1 MPARAQAGRTRGR
14 DAPVRLLLLVVAVL
28 AAGACQRVRRP
39 PAHGTLKARSVD
51 VYLDGLRPML
61 VADLRVE
68 VIGALEENRY
78 ELGPAFAAPAAGRD
92 AGGVDWVCLGEGCGA
107 PVDTRV
113 ELYPV
118 ELRYPMD
125 QLVEAA
131 PIHWP
136 PTVRFEVRERATG
149 GGTRLVETSV
159 EKPLAEACA
168 RLARVPLRLRETGR
182 EKPRAEGQLTV
193 EAAAA
198 TAGCEGPVLH
208 LELTHRVLPLPGTA
222 PAVRIAV
229 GIPGFPETACRGLH
243 CVVPLEPADRGA
255 AVIDKPL
262 GACFAALR
270 RPATRAQ
277 VHVVLERRRVA
288 PDGGIDL
295 EPSVSGEELDHHMF
309 ELISPGAGVV
319 P

>member
-1 MPARAQAGRTRGR
+1 MAARAQDARTPGARLPAWALL
-14 DAPVRLLLLVVAVL
+14 APALL
-28 AAGACQRVRRP
+28 AAAGCQRMRRP
-39 PAHGTLKARSVD
+39 PAHGTIKARAVD
-51 VYLDGLRPML
+51 VYFDGLRPML

-68 VIGALEENRY
+68 VIGALGGNRY
-78 ELGPAFAAPAAGRD
+78 ELGPAFAAPALGHD
-92 AGGVDWVCLGEGCGA
+92 AGGLDWLCLDEACST
-107 PVDTRV
+107 PVDTSV

-125 QLVEAA
+125 QLVETA

-136 PTVRFEVRERATG
+136 PTVRFEVRELLPAG
-149 GGTRLVETSV
+149 APRLVQAST
-159 EKPLAEACA
+159 EKSLAEACA
-168 RLARVPLRLRETGR
+168 RLARVPLRLREAGR
-182 EKPRAEGQLTV
+182 EKPRAEGELTV

-208 LELTHRVLPLPGTA
+208 LELAHRVLPLPGTA
-222 PAVRIAV
+222 PVVRIAV

-243 CVVPLEPADRGA
+243 CVVPLEPPDRGT

-277 VHVVLERRRVA
+277 VHVVLERRRVNA
-288 PDGGIDL
+288 DGRIDL
-295 EPSVSGEELDHHMF
+295 EPGGGGEDLDHHLF

>member
-1 MPARAQAGRTRGR
+1 MPARAQDDRSRKRRTPAW
-14 DAPVRLLLLVVAVL
+14 APLLLVPLAVL
-28 AAGACQRVRRP
+28 ACQRVRRP
-39 PAHGTLKARSVD
+39 PAHGTLRARSVD
-51 VYLDGLRPML
+51 VYLDGLRPTL

-68 VIGALEENRY
+68 VIGALEGSRY

-92 AGGVDWVCLGEGCGA
+92 AGGVDWVCLDEGCST
-107 PVDTRV
+107 PVDTGV

-118 ELRYPMD
+118 ELRYAMD

-136 PTVRFEVRERATG
+136 PAVRFEVREIAPG
-149 GGTRLVETSV
+149 GARRVLETSA

-182 EKPRAEGQLTV
+182 EKPRAEGQLV
-193 EAAAA
+193 VQAAAA

-208 LELTHRVLPLPGTA
+208 LELEHRVLPLPGTA
-222 PAVRIAV
+222 PVVRIAV
-229 GIPGFPETACRGLH
+229 GVPGFPETACRGLH
-243 CVVPLEPADRGA
+243 CVVPLEPADRGT

-277 VHVVLERRRVA
+277 VHVVLERRRVG
-288 PDGGIDL
+288 PDGRVGL
-295 EPSVSGEELDHHMF
+295 EPFASGEDLDHHLF

>member
-1 MPARAQAGRTRGR
+1 MPVRAQAVPIAGS
-14 DAPVRLLLLVVAVL
+14 AVPALALAVL
-28 AAGACQRVRRP
+28 GLVAACGCQRMRRP
-39 PAHGTLKARSVD
+39 PAHGTIKARSVD

-68 VIGALEENRY
+68 VIGALGGNSY
-78 ELGPAFAAPAAGRD
+78 ELGPAFAAPALDQD
-92 AGGVDWVCLGEGCGA
+92 AGGTDWLCLEEACST
-107 PVDTRV
+107 PVDTGV

-125 QLVEAA
+125 QLVEVA
-131 PIHWP
+131 PVHWP
-136 PTVRFEVRERATG
+136 PTVRFEVRERVPAG
-149 GGTRLVETSV
+149 ETRVVHASA
-159 EKPLAEACA
+159 EKSLAEACA

-182 EKPRAEGQLTV
+182 ERPRAEGQLTV

-208 LELTHRVLPLPGTA
+208 LELAHRVLPLPGTE
-222 PAVRIAV
+222 PVVRIAV
-229 GIPGFPETACRGLH
+229 GIPGFPETACKGLH
-243 CVVPLEPADRGA
+243 CVVPLEPPDRGT

-270 RPATRAQ
+270 GPATRAQ
-277 VHVVLERRRVA
+277 VHVILERRRVNA
-288 PDGGIDL
+288 DGRIDL
-295 EPSVSGEELDHHMF
+295 EPSAAGEDLDHHLF

>member
-1 MPARAQAGRTRGR
+1 
-14 DAPVRLLLLVVAVL
+14 
-28 AAGACQRVRRP
+28 
-39 PAHGTLKARSVD
+39 
-51 VYLDGLRPML
+51 
-61 VADLRVE
+61 
-68 VIGALEENRY
+68 
-78 ELGPAFAAPAAGRD
+78 
-92 AGGVDWVCLGEGCGA
+92 
-107 PVDTRV
+107 VDTAV

-136 PTVRFEVRERATG
+136 PTVRFEVRERGATG
-149 GGTRLVETSV
+149 EPLVVQASAG
-159 EKPLAEACA
+159 KSLAEACA

-182 EKPRAEGQLTV
+182 EKPRAEGELTAEV
-193 EAAAA
+193 ATA
-198 TAGCEGPVLH
+198 TAGCEGPLLH
-208 LELTHRVLPLPGTA
+208 LELAHRVLPLPGTA
-222 PAVRIAV
+222 PVVRIAV

-243 CVVPLEPADRGA
+243 CVVPLEPPDRGT

-277 VHVVLERRRVA
+277 VHVVLERRRLDA
-288 PDGGIDL
+288 DGRIDL
-295 EPSVSGEELDHHMF
+295 RPTTVGEDLDHHIF